1 MCQHAYERMCM
12 WVEVGL
18 PAQRQSRSYNE
29 NRTHTLTHSQIYMR
43 AGMRAY
49 TQKHTHTSTY
59 THIHMTGHKHANMLP
74 QLRKLHSRPA
84 AFPKG
89 GSTVKKKSNI

>member
-59 THIHMTGHKHANMLP
+59 THDRTQTRKHASSIEETT
-74 QLRKLHSRPA
+74 Q
-84 AFPKG
+84 
-89 GSTVKKKSNI
+89 